1 MAETLP
7 FAKDRQPE
15 YPEVE
20 ARKALTKKQRAQV
33 ILRQNG
39 LCAGCGIKPRDGW
52 ELDHDKALWK
62 GETKQ
67 ADLDTWRAYGSRK
80 DCDCHKLKTADEAGE
95 RAKMRRLRGEV
106 GQRARRERRGGSSI
120 KSGAKLQSRGFQK
133 GLRKKMNGTVERVE
147 G

>member
-1 MAETLP
+1 MMAQMTDDTIPKL
-7 FAKDRQPE
+7 RQPE

-33 ILRQNG
+33 ILRQRG
-39 LCAGCGIKPRDGW
+39 LCAGCGIKPRHGW

-120 KSGAKLQSRGFQK
+120 TGGGFHK
-133 GLRKKMNGTVERVE
+133 PEGYRHKWPKRKMGQ
-147 G
+147 